1 MSKYKYK
8 KPEKKVVYPT
18 IEMEEKGRLNIPNNI
33 MAQINYLH
41 GKVGKE
47 EWSGMLL
54 YDVVS
59 GSPADV
65 ENFVLVAKHIF
76 LMDIGTKAYT
86 EYSPDGDI
94 VDIYDNIEEAM
105 EWKTGHIHTHH
116 DMGAYFSSTDTGEL
130 NDNVDKHNYYLSLIV
145 AFDSRYHAK
154 VAFLSDVETKSS
166 MNYIDDGGV
175 LQDFNVDKS
184 EKHMVTIDMDIYF
197 DNDVFFYDR
206 YEEVIEKEKKATAL
220 AAKNKSKYPL
230 YNGGY
235 GSKSQYAGNNDSF
248 RPDPVGFRM
257 KGYGEPAPFEGDPKK
272 MDKTEIEKL
281 ARNVISITPELDET
295 RSVYQLLMTV
305 ANSTET
311 DTDFYYKFLAQN
323 IKLIISNFFDQ
334 DLEYDEMQSV
344 IDNISTSISRFPHV
358 ATMDDVVIG
367 ITEIFIEFLT
377 IYEKEMAEEAMQD
390 DEEARLLELEAHGIT

>member
-1 MSKYKYK
+1 MSKSK
-8 KPEKKVVYPT
+8 KTEKKIVYPT
-18 IEMEEKGRLNIPNNI
+18 IEMEQRGRLNIPNNI

-65 ENFVLVAKHIF
+65 ENFVLEAKHIF

-94 VDIYDNIEEAM
+94 VDIYDNIEKAM

-116 DMGAYFSSTDTGEL
+116 DMGAYFSGTDTGEL

-166 MNYIDDGGV
+166 MNYVDDGGV

-197 DNDVFFYDR
+197 DNDEFFYDR
-206 YEEVIEKEKKATAL
+206 FEEVIEKEKKAAAL
-220 AAKNKSKYPL
+220 AAKNKKKYPL
-230 YNGGY
+230 YNGAEEY
-235 GSKSQYAGNNDSF
+235 VGNNNSF
-248 RPDPVGFRM
+248 RPDPVGFKM
-257 KGYGEPAPFEGDPKK
+257 KGYAEPVPFEGNPKK
-272 MDKTEIEKL
+272 MSKVEIEKL

-305 ANSTET
+305 AISTEN
-311 DTDFYYKFLAQN
+311 DTEFYYKFLAQN
-323 IKLIISNFFDQ
+323 IKLTISNFFDQ

-344 IDNISTSISRFPHV
+344 IDDISKTINRFPHV
-358 ATMDDVVIG
+358 TALEDVVIG
-367 ITEIFIEFLT
+367 VTEVFIEFLT
-377 IYEKEMAEEAMQD
+377 AYEKEMAEEALQEN
-390 DEEARLLELEAHGIT
+390 EEEMLLELEAHAIT

>member
-1 MSKYKYK
+1 MLKNK
-8 KPEKKVVYPT
+8 KEEKKIVYPT
-18 IEMEEKGRLNIPNNI
+18 IEMEQKGKLILPDNIL
-33 MAQINYLH
+33 AQISYLH

-47 EWSGMLL
+47 EWSGMLM
-54 YDVVS
+54 YDVRS
-59 GSPADV
+59 GSPADA

-105 EWKTGHIHTHH
+105 EWKTGHVHTHH
-116 DMGAYFSSTDTGEL
+116 DMGAYFSGTDTGEL

-145 AFDSRYHAK
+145 AFDGKYHAK

-166 MNYIDDGGV
+166 MNYVDDGGTI
-175 LQDFNVDKS
+175 QDFSVDKS

-197 DNDVFFYDR
+197 DADQFFFDR
-206 YEEVIEKEKKATAL
+206 YEEVIAKEKAAKVL

-230 YNGGY
+230 YNGAGR
-235 GSKSQYAGNNDSF
+235 SFYAGDNSSF
-248 RPDPVGFRM
+248 RPDPPGFKM
-257 KGYGEPAPFEGDPKK
+257 QGHGEPVPFEGNPTK
-272 MDKTEIEKL
+272 MSKVEIEKL

-305 ANSTET
+305 ANSTDA
-311 DTDFYYKFLAQN
+311 DTDFYYTFLAQN

-334 DLEYDEMQSV
+334 DLEYDEMQTVINDISESV
-344 IDNISTSISRFPHV
+344 NRFPHV
-358 ATMDDVVIG
+358 TKLEDVMLGV
-367 ITEIFIEFLT
+367 TEVFIEFLT
-377 IYEKEMAEEAMQD
+377 SYEKEKAEEAMQED
-390 DEEARLLELEAHGIT
+390 DEEAMLLELEAHGIT